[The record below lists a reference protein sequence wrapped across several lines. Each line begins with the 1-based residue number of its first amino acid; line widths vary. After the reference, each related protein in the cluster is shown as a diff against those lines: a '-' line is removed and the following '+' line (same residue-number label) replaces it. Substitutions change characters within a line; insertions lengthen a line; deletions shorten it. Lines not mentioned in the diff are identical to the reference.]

1 MPTTPGGIRYPSSSD
16 SINIPL
22 DLEELATDV
31 ETYITTNAV
40 TTSGTYTLTNK
51 TLTSPIING
60 DGVVFEGATADAY
73 ETTLTVTDPTADR
86 TITLPNVSGTVI
98 TTGNLSDITDIG
110 VFTGSITIEGAT
122 ADAFET
128 TLAITDPTADRTVT
142 FQDATGT
149 VVLRDTTDTLTNK
162 TLTSPTVSGLT
173 LSDSSIVFEG
183 ATADAFETTLTVT
196 DPTADRTITL
206 PDSSGTLA
214 LQSSLD
220 STTST
225 VSSLE
230 IAVIMAAF

>member
-1 MPTTPGGIRYPSSSD
+1 MPTTAGGIRYPSSSD

-22 DLEELATDV
+22 DLQELAEDV
-31 ETYITTNAV
+31 ETYISANAV

-51 TLTSPIING
+51 TLTSPII
-60 DGVVFEGATADAY
+60 DGAGIVFEGATADAY
-73 ETTLTVTDPTADR
+73 ETTLTVVDPTADR
-86 TITLPNVSGTVI
+86 TITLPNVTGTVI

-122 ADAFET
+122 ADAYEL
-128 TLAITDPTADRTVT
+128 TLAVTDPTADRTVT

-183 ATADAFETTLTVT
+183 ATADAYETTLTVA

-206 PDSSGTLA
+206 PNSSGTLA
-214 LQSSLD
+214 LQADLSN
-220 STTST
+220 
-225 VSSLE
+225 LE
-230 IAVIMAAF
+230 IAVIMSAF

>member
-31 ETYITTNAV
+31 ETYISANAV

-73 ETTLTVTDPTADR
+73 ETTLTVVDPTADR

-122 ADAFET
+122 SDAFET

-162 TLTSPTVSGLT
+162 TLTSPTVSGLY

-183 ATADAFETTLTVT
+183 SSADAFETTLIVT
-196 DPTADRTITL
+196 NPTADRTITL

>member
-40 TTSGTYTLTNK
+40 TTSGSYTLTNK

-162 TLTSPTVSGLT
+162 TLTSPVVSGLT

-220 STTST
+220 STVST
-225 VSSLE
+225 VSDLE
-230 IAVIMAAF
+230 ITVIMAAF

>member
-16 SINIPL
+16 TINIPL

-31 ETYITTNAV
+31 ETYISANAV

-73 ETTLTVTDPTADR
+73 ETTLTVVDPTADR

-122 ADAFET
+122 SDAFET

-162 TLTSPTVSGLT
+162 TLTSPIVDGSG
-173 LSDSSIVFEG
+173 IIFEG
-183 ATADAFETTLTVT
+183 ATADAFETTLTVA

>member
-31 ETYITTNAV
+31 ETYISANAV

-122 ADAFET
+122 SDAFET

-162 TLTSPTVSGLT
+162 TLTSPIVDGSG
-173 LSDSSIVFEG
+173 IIFEG
-183 ATADAFETTLTVT
+183 ATADAFETTLTVA

>member
-16 SINIPL
+16 SIDIPG
-22 DLEELATDV
+22 DLQNLAEDV
-31 ETYITTNAV
+31 ETYLSATAATTNTAQ
-40 TTSGTYTLTNK
+40 TFTNK
-51 TLTSPIING
+51 TLTSPIV
-60 DGVVFEGATADAY
+60 DGSGIIFEGATADAY
-73 ETTLTVTDPTADR
+73 ETTLTVTDPTVDR

-122 ADAFET
+122 ADGFET
-128 TLAITDPTADRTVT
+128 TLAVTDPTADRTVT

-162 TLTSPTVSGLT
+162 TLTSPVVSGLT

-183 ATADAFETTLTVT
+183 ATADAFETTLTVA

-230 IAVIMAAF
+230 IAVIMSAF

>member
-1 MPTTPGGIRYPSSSD
+1 MPTTPGGIHYPSSSD
-16 SINIPL
+16 SIDIPG
-22 DLEELATDV
+22 DLQLLAEDV
-31 ETYITTNAV
+31 EAYISANAV
-40 TTSGTYTLTNK
+40 TTTGTYTLTNK
-51 TLTSPIING
+51 TLTSPIV
-60 DGVVFEGATADAY
+60 DGSGIIFEGATADAY
-73 ETTLTVTDPTADR
+73 ETTLAVTDPTADR

-122 ADAFET
+122 ADGFET
-128 TLAITDPTADRTVT
+128 TLAVADPTADRTVT

-162 TLTSPTVSGLT
+162 TLTSPVVSGLT

-183 ATADAFETTLTVT
+183 ATADAFETTLTVA

>member
-40 TTSGTYTLTNK
+40 TTSGSYTLTNK

-73 ETTLTVTDPTADR
+73 ETTLTVVDPTADR

-162 TLTSPTVSGLT
+162 TLTSPTVSGLY

-183 ATADAFETTLTVT
+183 SSADAFETTLTVT
-196 DPTADRTITL
+196 NPTADRTITL

-220 STTST
+220 STVST
-225 VSSLE
+225 VSDLE
-230 IAVIMAAF
+230 ITVIMAAF

>member
-16 SINIPL
+16 SIDIPG
-22 DLEELATDV
+22 DLQNLAEDV
-31 ETYITTNAV
+31 ETYLTATAATTNTAQ
-40 TTSGTYTLTNK
+40 TFTNK
-51 TLTSPIING
+51 TLTSPIV
-60 DGVVFEGATADAY
+60 DGSGIIFEGTTADAF

-122 ADAFET
+122 ADGFET
-128 TLAITDPTADRTVT
+128 TLAVADPTADRTVT

-162 TLTSPTVSGLT
+162 TLTSPIVDGSG
-173 LSDSSIVFEG
+173 IIFEG
-183 ATADAFETTLTVT
+183 ATADAFETTLTVA